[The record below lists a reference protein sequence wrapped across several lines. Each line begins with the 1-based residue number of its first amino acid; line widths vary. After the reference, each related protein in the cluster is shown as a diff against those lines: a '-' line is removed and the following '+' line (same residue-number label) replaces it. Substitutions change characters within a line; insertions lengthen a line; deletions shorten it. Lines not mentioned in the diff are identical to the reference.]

1 MTQARKINGF
11 SHLEEGIEIPLAL
24 ARKQWLQFLR
34 VAACGTPQTVTP
46 IFRLGTFEMTVRRLC
61 DLGVMKNPRKKQY
74 KGHPCWDADWKAPKT
89 LAEFQASPMV
99 QYQLFVKSIKGFF
112 GSPEVAKAI
121 GQIIDGKPITQ
132 SGALMLAHRAGLN
145 GMKSWI
151 AESSVREQFS
161 NNTTSFF
168 LKANGIF

>member
-1 MTQARKINGF
+1 MPLARKINGF

-24 ARKQWLQFLR
+24 ARKQWMQFLK
-34 VAACGTPQTVTP
+34 VAACGNPHTVTP

-61 DLGVMKNPRKKQY
+61 DIGAMKNPRKKQY

-89 LAEFQASPMV
+89 LADFQASPMV
-99 QYQLFVKSIKGFF
+99 QYQLFVTSIKGFF

-121 GQIIDGKPITQ
+121 GQVIDNQTISQ
-132 SGALMLAHRAGLN
+132 SGALMLAHRAGLS

-151 AESSVREQFS
+151 AEPSVRAQFS